1 MIEEIEN
8 LDGAVISELNL
19 EGTLNKEIEY
29 VEPTTQEKTA
39 TPTQSQ
45 QIITPDENIFALS
58 KVTINAIPS
67 EYIVPSGTLNISQN
81 GNYDVKNK
89 EYANV
94 NVAPN
99 LQEKSVTINNNTTT
113 IIEADSE
120 YQGLSKVN
128 ITTNVGINWND
139 YGYSNNPYVIDK
151 IVEDCN
157 TIKNS
162 WVATNTQFKISN
174 YDNYKTFYLMPYID
188 TSNCTTVSFNGAT
201 NLTEV
206 PNLDYSS
213 LDTFSNM
220 FSGCSNLVS
229 APYIENFK
237 NAGRLQSVFST
248 CSRLENVPVY
258 KFNNATNLGNMF
270 SSCPN
275 LTSQSLDNI
284 LKSCITGTNVTTKT
298 LYALGLRSNN
308 YSASLISS
316 LPSYQAFTTAGWS
329 IGY

>member
-1 MIEEIEN
+1 MIEEI
-8 LDGAVISELNL
+8 GNL
-19 EGTLNKEIEY
+19 EGVINSTNNISGKLNKTVEY

-45 QIITPDENIFALS
+45 QIITPDEHIFALS

-67 EYIVPSGTLNISQN
+67 EYIIPTGTKEISNN
-81 GNYDVKNK
+81 GIYDVKNK
-89 EYANV
+89 EYADV
-94 NVAPN
+94 NVTPN

-113 IIEADSE
+113 IVEADSE

-128 ITTNVGINWND
+128 ITTSVGINWND
-139 YGYSNNPYVIDK
+139 YGYSSNPYVIDK
-151 IVEDCN
+151 IIEDCN

-162 WVATNTQFKISN
+162 WVATNTQFKMSN
-174 YDNYKTFYLMPYID
+174 YENYKTFYLMPYID
-188 TSNCTTVSFNGAT
+188 TSNCTTISFNGAT

-237 NAGRLQSVFST
+237 NAGRLQGIFNS
-248 CSRLENVPVY
+248 CARLENVPVY
-258 KFNNATNLGNMF
+258 KFNNATTLTNMF
-270 SSCPN
+270 SGCPN

-284 LKSCITGTNVTTKT
+284 LKSCITGTNVSPKT
-298 LYALGLRSNN
+298 LYALGFRSNT
-308 YSASLISS
+308 YSSNLISS
-316 LPSYQAFTTAGWS
+316 LPSYQSFVNAGWS